1 MDNGSSG
8 FYYYIDE
15 LVREEALDD
24 SFLNKAINDKHH
36 SYCFIIHPT
45 HFFKNPTQYNIHL
58 RKFFHGLKFHNHHFS
73 VEEKF
78 QYESDIHYTCCF
90 VNPNNEQEKLKFS
103 VFFNKDTNKITRIN
117 YRYTNHQIVIKDDI
131 SLKAALTYD
140 LSKLNRIFQPLDAHH
155 ESFTLDKLIK
165 MAKTTWGYRIETHIE
180 DYKKELEKLLKKFQT
195 LQSNY
200 EKVLKVFNESKPP
213 KIYIGSFA
221 IQHLDALNKYYQS
234 IAPYMDSH
242 KRPYSL
248 KGLQEIINQLKND
261 LFFISFG
268 NLELLL
274 KEMQGGYPQHTLA
287 PYLIDSHPKTEDDL
301 MQSIQTLYQES
312 ILSGNLAF
320 VKAINAQFLID
331 VNYQALSKTLI
342 EKIETQDLPL
352 RKDLIAIAHF
362 MYQTQLTYRNSLK
375 SHCKETR
382 VMKAHQQ
389 FIVLDL
395 LSKMFLEKNFE
406 AFCMYVDQGALKLLP
421 EECKPLETIP
431 KLAQNDEESKPYF
444 QYLQKV

>member
-15 LVREEALDD
+15 LVCAETLED
-24 SFLNKAINDKHH
+24 SFLNKAINDKHQ

-45 HFFKNPTQYNIHL
+45 HFFKNPKQYNIHL

-90 VNPNNEQEKLKFS
+90 INPNDEQEKLKFS

-117 YRYTNHQIVIKDDI
+117 YRYTNHQMLIKEDI
-131 SLKAALTYD
+131 SLKAVATFD
-140 LSKLNRIFQPLDAHH
+140 LSKLNKIFQPLDANH
-155 ESFTLDKLIK
+155 ESFTLEKLIQI
-165 MAKTTWGYRIETHIE
+165 AKKTWGYRIETHLQ
-180 DYKKELEKLLKKFQT
+180 DYKNQLEKQLKKFHV

-200 EKVLKVFNESKPP
+200 QKTLKSFNISKPP
-213 KIYIGSFA
+213 KIYLGSYA
-221 IQHLDALNKYYQS
+221 IQHLDILNKYYLS
-234 IAPYMDSH
+234 IAPYMDAH
-242 KRPYSL
+242 QRPYSL
-248 KGLQEIINQLKND
+248 KGLQEMINQLKND

-274 KEMQGGYPQHTLA
+274 KEMQSGYPQHELT
-287 PYLIDSHPKTEDDL
+287 PYVIDSHPKTEEDL
-301 MQSIQTLYQES
+301 MQSIQTLYQDS
-312 ILSGNLAF
+312 ILSGNLAL
-320 VKAINAQFLID
+320 VKAINAQFVMD

-342 EKIETQDLPL
+342 EKIETQDFPL
-352 RKDLIAIAHF
+352 RKDLIAIANF
-362 MYQTQLTYRNSLK
+362 MYQTQLAYRNSLK
-375 SHCKETR
+375 AHCKESR
-382 VMKAHQQ
+382 VMKSHQQ

-406 AFCMYVDQGALKLLP
+406 AFCMFIDQGALKLLP
-421 EECKPLETIP
+421 EDCKPLTTIP
-431 KLAQNDEESKPYF
+431 KIAQNDEESKPYF
-444 QYLQKV
+444 QYLQKA